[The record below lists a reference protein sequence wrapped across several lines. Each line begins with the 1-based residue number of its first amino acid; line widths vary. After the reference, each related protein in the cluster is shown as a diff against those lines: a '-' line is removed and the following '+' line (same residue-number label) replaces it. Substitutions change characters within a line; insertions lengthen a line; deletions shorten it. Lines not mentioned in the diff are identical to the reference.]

1 MIWYCT
7 GWTTS
12 LLLLARIAL
21 CAPAKEREVERGSG
35 AQSGKTPFHF
45 RFSPSNGATS
55 VGGSVWCAAA
65 AAAAP
70 ARLWLRQG
78 THFMQMNSRPINIL
92 FQLCLPLSLSLSL
105 SLSLCSVFSLRVFH
119 SLYFE
124 GGRRR
129 KWSSLHLRD
138 LQLSRFLFSLLT
150 KWHSP
155 CTTG

>member
-12 LLLLARIAL
+12 PSFYWLELRF
-21 CAPAKEREVERGSG
+21 
-35 AQSGKTPFHF
+35 AQ
-45 RFSPSNGATS
+45 RQNAFSLSLFTVKWSDRPRS
-55 VGGSVWCAAA
+55 VGRCGVRRLRLLRLR
-65 AAAAP
+65 

-92 FQLCLPLSLSLSL
+92 FQLCLPLSLSL